1 MQSSIERRIARLE
14 AVLHERDSAP
24 LRIFATVIGRPLQG
38 FVAHHPPG
46 PAIKRGWVLSAH
58 PGFVAHHPPGPAIAR
73 QDGESV
79 EALEARCAAEAPGVQ
94 IWRST

>member
-1 MQSSIERRIARLE
+1 MQSSFERRIARLE
-14 AVLHERDSAP
+14 AVLHERDSEP

-46 PAIKRGWVLSAH
+46 PAI
-58 PGFVAHHPPGPAIAR
+58 AR
-73 QDGESV
+73 QDGETV